1 MSRRIFFRPPLLSPL
16 ASRLPDNRKLAVVH
30 SLLRRRFPA
39 IARVAVALYDAKTGM
54 ARTFLCHGDRPTPLA
69 RYEASVA
76 DAGSLRRVL
85 RDRRIR
91 VVNDLDVFAKG
102 THLHT
107 RAIRAGGFRS
117 GAAFPIVVGGRV
129 TGFVFFNA
137 RRRNAF
143 APSDI
148 PLLEVFAHL
157 AADVAMSGVRS
168 AGSLLTG
175 LRSAA
180 GMVHARDP
188 ETGDHLERMAR
199 YSRLIAQELARSGRR
214 GLDDERIEYITD
226 FAPLHDVGKIAIPDR
241 ILLKPGPLTDAERG
255 VMKTHTTKGRLI
267 VDSLLR
273 RFGSASRAQAKAL
286 RQIAEHHHEVIDGS
300 GYPHGIRGRR
310 IPLEA
315 RIAAVADVFDALTSA
330 RPYKDAWTV
339 DEGFAALRKLAPA
352 RLDPDCVDA
361 LVRNRRAVDRIRRRF
376 RDSGRLPLSA
386 RELRLSPRAA
396 PRRRRPPP
404 RP

>member
-16 ASRLPDNRKLAVVH
+16 ASRLSDNRKLAVVH

-76 DAGSLRRVL
+76 GAGSLRRVL

-129 TGFVFFNA
+129 TGFVFFNS
-137 RRRNAF
+137 RRRNVF

-168 AGSLLTG
+168 AGSLLSA

-199 YSRLIAQELARSGRR
+199 YSRLIAQELARGGAGSTTNGSNTSPTSRPSMTWGRSPSPTGYCSSR
-214 GLDDERIEYITD
+214 
-226 FAPLHDVGKIAIPDR
+226 DR
-241 ILLKPGPLTDAERG
+241 
-255 VMKTHTTKGRLI
+255 
-267 VDSLLR
+267 
-273 RFGSASRAQAKAL
+273 
-286 RQIAEHHHEVIDGS
+286 
-300 GYPHGIRGRR
+300 
-310 IPLEA
+310 
-315 RIAAVADVFDALTSA
+315 
-330 RPYKDAWTV
+330 
-339 DEGFAALRKLAPA
+339 
-352 RLDPDCVDA
+352 
-361 LVRNRRAVDRIRRRF
+361 
-376 RDSGRLPLSA
+376 
-386 RELRLSPRAA
+386 
-396 PRRRRPPP
+396 
-404 RP
+404 